1 MRSPSRKRYHAGVPT
16 AGVQAHGD
24 IIAALL
30 RQSVQWE
37 VNMNNNKLAIALVAV
52 LGTGAAIGAY
62 RTGVIGP
69 QYAEVVASRPVTV
82 TEPMYADVLDVVPI
96 TQTSDVPQ
104 KVCSTQAVQVRQ
116 PERFGDKDGM
126 VVGALVGG
134 LLGNQVGKG
143 DGRKVATVAG
153 LVGGGYAGRQIDRR
167 HQGGRVTTQNQQV
180 CHTETRQKSS
190 TVGYEVSYQLDGR
203 VQSKRMSKKPS
214 DQIWLGDR
222 DKVIGYDVDWRW
234 RDRSGTVRLD
244 RKPGERLPV
253 RDGAIVTAG
262 LASNDR
268 RG

>member
-1 MRSPSRKRYHAGVPT
+1 M
-16 AGVQAHGD
+16 
-24 IIAALL
+24 IAALPHPT
-30 RQSVQWE
+30 VQQE
-37 VNMNNNKLAIALVAV
+37 VNMNSNKLAIALVAI

-62 RTGVIGP
+62 RTGMIGP

-82 TEPMYADVLDVVPI
+82 SEPIYADVLDVVPI
-96 TQTSDVPQ
+96 TQTTDVPQ
-104 KVCSTQAVQVRQ
+104 KVCTTQAVQVRQ

-134 LLGNQVGKG
+134 LLGNQVGGG

-153 LVGGGYAGRQIDRR
+153 LVGGGYAGREIDRR
-167 HQGGRVTTQNQQV
+167 HRGGRVATENQRV

-190 TVGYEVSYQLDGR
+190 TVGYEVSYELDGR
-203 VQSKRMSKKPS
+203 VQSRRMSKKPS

-244 RKPGERLPV
+244 HKPGERLPV
-253 RDGAIVTAG
+253 RDGAVIANS
-262 LASNDR
+262 LASADP

>member
-1 MRSPSRKRYHAGVPT
+1 
-16 AGVQAHGD
+16 
-24 IIAALL
+24 
-30 RQSVQWE
+30 
-37 VNMNNNKLAIALVAV
+37 MNNNKLALALVAI

-62 RTGVIGP
+62 RTGAIGP

-82 TEPMYADVLDVVPI
+82 TEPIYADVLDVVPI
-96 TQTSDVPQ
+96 TQTSDGPQ
-104 KVCSTQAVQVRQ
+104 KVCTTQAVQVRQ

-167 HQGGRVTTQNQQV
+167 HQGGRITTRNEQV

-244 RKPGERLPV
+244 RKPGDRLPV
-253 RDGAIVTAG
+253 RDGAIVTTG
-262 LASNDR
+262 LASNDH